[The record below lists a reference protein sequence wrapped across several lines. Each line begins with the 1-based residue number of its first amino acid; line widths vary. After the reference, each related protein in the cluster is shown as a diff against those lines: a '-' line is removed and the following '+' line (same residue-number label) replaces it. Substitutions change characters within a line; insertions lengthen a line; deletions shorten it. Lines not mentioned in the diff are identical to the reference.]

1 MKDGDRILTSRLK
14 GTDLLNISI
23 ANQFAIFDILTTQ
36 TQSLRISDI
45 QHKVKIDRD
54 TYHDSKRTAFEL
66 KAFAEM
72 KKINANSNA
81 MLKKLIVIENRMEN
95 VEKRLDA
102 IYKLPAISENVRK
115 LFVAEQPVMIPTEE
129 EAAGHAEVEFQE
141 ELIKVDG
148 ANDDDAISNEDELI
162 NTLYDETARDPDSSL
177 QVIDEMELTE
187 DQILTQ
193 KRNELIAS
201 VKKTHGF
208 DVNLEDY
215 DNEEE
220 PGFTYT
226 KYGDL
231 LHDVQ
236 SRNVLGKTPIGEPTD
251 QHGFHSRYGKFW
263 TPDMKQMSSFEK
275 AIPRVTQ
282 PHHVEEE
289 IEKEEKKRNLKKAI
303 ADVKVMAAGIAAG
316 KAKPSTKKSKPVKRR
331 ENSPELGEIDFE
343 SDDDDFVKPPPKRRR
358 TSARKNKNASE
369 KGKGKGKNS
378 NNSSKKVN
386 PPVAGPSKAP
396 KPSTSKLQDKKEK
409 KNIEVTPDSSNSP
422 RLVVDLPEDAASPSR
437 KRGIQEP
444 DETEP
449 LIKKAKIVDLWAD
462 NLPFSDKGWH
472 SE

>member
-1 MKDGDRILTSRLK
+1 M
-14 GTDLLNISI
+14 NISI

-66 KAFAEM
+66 KAFSEM
-72 KKINANSNA
+72 KKINAHSSA
-81 MLKKLIVIENRMEN
+81 MLKKLILIENRMEN

-102 IYKLPAISENVRK
+102 IYKLPSISEHVKK
-115 LFVAEQPVMIPTEE
+115 LFVAEEPVMIPTDE
-129 EAAGHAEVEFQE
+129 EAVAQVEVEFQE

-215 DNEEE
+215 DNEE

-236 SRNVLGKTPIGEPTD
+236 SRNILGKTPIGQPTD
-251 QHGFHSRYGKFW
+251 QHSFHSRYGKFW
-263 TPDMKQMSSFEK
+263 RPDMKQMSAFDK
-275 AIPRVTQ
+275 TIPRVTQ

-289 IEKEEKKRNLKKAI
+289 IEKEEKKRNLNKAI
-303 ADVKVMAAGIAAG
+303 ADMKAIAAG
-316 KAKPSTKKSKPVKRR
+316 KAKANTKKSKPVKRR
-331 ENSPELGEIDFE
+331 ENSPELGEIVSE
-343 SDDDDFVKPPPKRRR
+343 SDDDFVKPPPKRRR
-358 TSARKNKNASE
+358 TSARKSTANKNVKE
-369 KGKGKGKNS
+369 KGKGKGKKS
-378 NNSSKKVN
+378 T
-386 PPVAGPSKAP
+386 AGPSKAP
-396 KPSTSKLQDKKEK
+396 QPSTSKRQDKEK
-409 KNIEVTPDSSNSP
+409 NNIEVNPELSNSP
-422 RLVVDLPEDAASPSR
+422 HLVMDLPDETASPSR
-437 KRGIQEP
+437 KRGNQET

-449 LIKKAKIVDLWAD
+449 LIKKARIDNDFWAD
-462 NLPFSDKGWH
+462 NLPVPDKGWH